1 MDYKKKL
8 KRYIYE
14 RDGHCCRFCE
24 KELLLKQASM
34 DHYFPKSKGGPS
46 SFYNVVL
53 SCKRCNKYKRDQI
66 PNDYEQIIIK
76 NIKTGYK
83 QHKIDK
89 SRIKGQDDL
98 DKIMSGIERIIKLGE
113 TMVLESGHNR
123 IYIKKESII
132 KIIVVGRE
140 KEETVI

>member
-1 MDYKKKL
+1 MDYKTKL

-14 RDGHCCRFCE
+14 RDRHYCHFCE

-34 DHYFPKSKGGPS
+34 DHYLPKSKGGPS

-53 SCKRCNKYKRDQI
+53 SCKSCNKYKRDQVPI
-66 PNDYEQIIIK
+66 DYKEVIID
-76 NIKTGYK
+76 NIKKGYK
-83 QHKIDK
+83 NHKIDK
-89 SRIKGQDDL
+89 GRVKGLENIDQ
-98 DKIMSGIERIIKLGE
+98 IMSGIEKIIQLGE
-113 TMVLESGHNR
+113 TMVLESGHYR

-140 KEETVI
+140 EEAVF